1 MDYVC
6 YVVFNSAAVFIC
18 VASSPKLSRV
28 LIFKFHQSDKR
39 EQPQRLLGVSARAR
53 QSAVIYAQKVS
64 CAFLIITLL
73 HSCLVCVFDLSFHF
87 LIWDVLSIICLIHRN
102 TFFYVIFIKHIKKQE

>member
-6 YVVFNSAAVFIC
+6 YIVFNSAAVFIS

-39 EQPQRLLGVSARAR
+39 EQPRRLLGASARAR
-53 QSAVIYAQKVS
+53 HSDVIYVQKVD
-64 CAFLIITLL
+64 CASLITRLL
-73 HSCLVCVFDLSFHF
+73 IVCTQMFGVVHLY
-87 LIWDVLSIICLIHRN
+87 IYI
-102 TFFYVIFIKHIKKQE
+102 